1 MRWVTEAV
9 AGLASI
15 PARALISASRQGVQ
29 LTRRVLG
36 TASLERAVEGKVVV
50 FTGLGSAVEREA
62 ADTLERAGATLVR
75 LPGAPDPD
83 AATRRVEAL
92 LEEHGRVDLL
102 VNGAAT
108 GDPATGFEDF
118 QLAMRAGYYAPVR
131 LALGVLPG
139 MRARRSGHIVNVR
152 MPVSRA
158 ERVGQA
164 HRLSAHAALSSFSR
178 SVAGEVLHDGVAISA
193 YELPRP
199 DESDDA
205 KGAAELCRV
214 IAERPRRAGGG
225 RGPASLLSP
234 LGPAS
239 LRAAATAALRAGRRS
254 PSSSG

>member
-1 MRWVTEAV
+1 M
-9 AGLASI
+9 SI
-15 PARALISASRQGVQ
+15 PARALVSASRQGVQ

-50 FTGLGSAVEREA
+50 FTGLGSAVERGA
-62 ADTLERAGATLVR
+62 ADTLERAGATVVR
-75 LPGAPDPD
+75 LPGTPADDD
-83 AATRRVEAL
+83 AARRRVDSL

-102 VNGAAT
+102 VNGAST
-108 GDPATGFEDF
+108 GGEATGFEDF
-118 QLAMRAGYYAPVR
+118 QLAMQAGYYAPVR

-139 MRARRSGHIVNVR
+139 MRARRSGHVVNVR
-152 MPVSRA
+152 MPVSRTD
-158 ERVGQA
+158 RVGQA

-178 SVAGEVLHDGVAISA
+178 SVASEVLHDGVAISA

-199 DESDDA
+199 DETDDA
-205 KGAAELCRV
+205 QGAADLCRV

-225 RGPASLLSP
+225 RGPAPLLSP

-239 LRAAATAALRAGRRS
+239 LRAAAITALRAGRRS